1 MLKYCCRIL
10 DSRLLFRSIAACC
23 IAMLLL
29 ESAPTALAGQ
39 GLDRVM
45 VIVNEGVITQ
55 SDLDREMSLVEM
67 ELRSAGQT
75 IPPRENLARQL
86 LEDLIVDHILLEI
99 AGRLNITVSNQEL
112 QYALSSIAEQN
123 RLTLAQLRQTIEQH
137 RVRFTDYLD
146 DLRKQL
152 TVRQLINRQISG
164 NVNVTEIEIDEYLEQ
179 HPELSVLTPVEIEL
193 AHIFLKVP
201 TDSSEV
207 EVVGRQELAQDIRQR
222 ILDGLPFGQAAQRY
236 SDSPEA
242 AQDGVLG
249 WRKEGQLPD
258 IFLRALDGVLVGGI
272 SEVFRSPNGLHLL
285 KLLARRGGSETI
297 VAQYQVRH
305 ILVRFSNLLAADQ
318 LRSRLEHIRERIL
331 GGEGFDAVARL
342 QSEDVNTR
350 ALGGSLGWVSL
361 RELPGALGQMAQ
373 RLVIDE
379 VSPVFQTGAGWHI
392 AQVTAKREVDLG
404 DEVRR
409 GRAEQAIRARKT
421 EESFDQWARSLRDES
436 FVQYRVRPG
445 E

>member
-1 MLKYCCRIL
+1 M
-10 DSRLLFRSIAACC
+10 
-23 IAMLLL
+23 
-29 ESAPTALAGQ
+29 ALAGQ

-55 SDLDREMSLVEM
+55 SDLDREIGLVEM
-67 ELRSAGQT
+67 ELRSAGQA

-112 QYALSSIAEQN
+112 QYALSSVAGQN

-137 RVRFTDYLD
+137 GVRFADYLD

-152 TVRQLINRQISG
+152 TVRQLINRQMSG
-164 NVNVTEIEIDEYLEQ
+164 SVNVTEIEIDEYLKQ

-193 AHIFLKVP
+193 AHIFVKVP

-207 EVVGRQELAQDIRQR
+207 EVVGRQALAQNIRQR

-242 AQDGVLG
+242 AQDGLLG
-249 WRKEGQLPD
+249 WREEGQLPD

-297 VAQYQVRH
+297 VSQYQVRH
-305 ILVRFSNLLAADQ
+305 ILLRSSNLLAADQ
-318 LRSRLEHIRERIL
+318 LRSRLERIRGRIL
-331 GGEGFDAVARL
+331 GGEGFDVVARL

-350 ALGGSLGWVSL
+350 ALGGSLGWVSS
-361 RELPGALGQMAQ
+361 RELPGALGQMVQ

-421 EESFDQWARSLRDES
+421 EELFDQWARSLRDES

>member
-1 MLKYCCRIL
+1 MKVNRRIL
-10 DSRLLFRSIAACC
+10 TSEVLYRLITTCC

-55 SDLDREMSLVEM
+55 SDLDREIGLVEM
-67 ELRSAGQT
+67 ELRSAGQA
-75 IPPRENLARQL
+75 IPSRENLGREL
-86 LEDLIVDHILLEI
+86 LEDLIVDHILLEV

-112 QYALSSIAEQN
+112 QYALSSVARQN
-123 RLTLAQLRQTIEQH
+123 RLTLVQLRQTIEQH
-137 RVRFTDYLD
+137 RVRFADYLD

-152 TVRQLINRQISG
+152 TIRQLINRQISG

-179 HPELSVLTPVEIEL
+179 HPQLSVLTPVEIEL
-193 AHIFLKVP
+193 AHIFLNVP
-201 TDSSEV
+201 ADSSEV
-207 EVVGRQELAQDIRQR
+207 EVVHRQELAQDIRQR
-222 ILDGLPFGQAAQRY
+222 ILDGLPFGEAAQRY

-242 AQDGVLG
+242 AQDGLLG

-258 IFLRALDGVLVGGI
+258 VFLRALDGALVGDI

-305 ILVRFSNLLAADQ
+305 ILLHFSNLLAADQ
-318 LRSRLEHIRERIL
+318 LRSRLERIRERIL

-350 ALGGSLGWVSL
+350 ALGGSLGWVSP
-361 RELPGALGQMAQ
+361 RELPGAFGQMVQ
-373 RLVIDE
+373 RLAIDE
-379 VSPVFQTGAGWHI
+379 VSPVFQTRAGWHI

-421 EESFDQWARSLRDES
+421 EESFEQWARSLRDES

>member
-1 MLKYCCRIL
+1 MKVYRRIL
-10 DSRLLFRSIAACC
+10 TSGPLCWLITTCC

-207 EVVGRQELAQDIRQR
+207 EVVGRQELAQNIRQR
-222 ILDGLPFGQAAQRY
+222 ILDGLPFGEAAQQY

-331 GGEGFDAVARL
+331 GGEDFDAVARL

>member
-1 MLKYCCRIL
+1 MKVYRRIL
-10 DSRLLFRSIAACC
+10 TSGPLCWLITTCC

-29 ESAPTALAGQ
+29 ESAPTASADQ

-86 LEDLIVDHILLEI
+86 LEDLIADHILLEI

-207 EVVGRQELAQDIRQR
+207 EVVGRQELAQNIRQR
-222 ILDGLPFGQAAQRY
+222 ILDGLPFGEAAQQY

-249 WRKEGQLPD
+249 WRKEDQLPD
-258 IFLRALDGVLVGGI
+258 VFLSALDGVLAGGI

-361 RELPGALGQMAQ
+361 RELPGALGQMVQ
-373 RLVIDE
+373 RLLIDE
-379 VSPVFQTGAGWHI
+379 VSPVFQTRAGWHI

-409 GRAEQAIRARKT
+409 GRAEQAIRGRKT
-421 EESFDQWARSLRDES
+421 EESFDQWTRSLRDES

>member
-1 MLKYCCRIL
+1 MKVYRRIL
-10 DSRLLFRSIAACC
+10 TSGPLCWLITTCC

-29 ESAPTALAGQ
+29 ESAPTASADQ

-361 RELPGALGQMAQ
+361 RELPGALGQMTQ

>member
-1 MLKYCCRIL
+1 MKVYRRIL
-10 DSRLLFRSIAACC
+10 TSGPLCWLITTCC

-29 ESAPTALAGQ
+29 ESAPTASADQ

-179 HPELSVLTPVEIEL
+179 HPELSVLIPVEIEL

-207 EVVGRQELAQDIRQR
+207 EVVGRQELAQGIRQR
-222 ILDGLPFGQAAQRY
+222 ILDGLPFGEAAQRY

-249 WRKEGQLPD
+249 WRKESQLPD
-258 IFLRALDGVLVGGI
+258 VFLRALDGVLVGGI

-318 LRSRLEHIRERIL
+318 LRSRLEQLRERIL

-436 FVQYRVRPG
+436 FVRYRVRPG

>member
-1 MLKYCCRIL
+1 
-10 DSRLLFRSIAACC
+10 
-23 IAMLLL
+23 
-29 ESAPTALAGQ
+29 
-39 GLDRVM
+39 
-45 VIVNEGVITQ
+45 
-55 SDLDREMSLVEM
+55 
-67 ELRSAGQT
+67 
-75 IPPRENLARQL
+75 
-86 LEDLIVDHILLEI
+86 
-99 AGRLNITVSNQEL
+99 
-112 QYALSSIAEQN
+112 
-123 RLTLAQLRQTIEQH
+123 
-137 RVRFTDYLD
+137 
-146 DLRKQL
+146 
-152 TVRQLINRQISG
+152 
-164 NVNVTEIEIDEYLEQ
+164 EQ

-207 EVVGRQELAQDIRQR
+207 EVVGRQELAQNIRQR
-222 ILDGLPFGQAAQRY
+222 ILDGLPFGQAAQQY

-242 AQDGVLG
+242 AQDGLLG
-249 WRKEGQLPD
+249 WRKEDQLPD
-258 IFLRALDGVLVGGI
+258 VFLNALDGVLVGGI

-361 RELPGALGQMAQ
+361 RELPGALGQMVQ

-392 AQVTAKREVDLG
+392 VQVTAKREVDLG

-409 GRAEQAIRARKT
+409 GRAEQVIRGRKT
-421 EESFDQWARSLRDES
+421 EESFDQWTRSLRDES

>member
-1 MLKYCCRIL
+1 LKIHRRIL
-10 DSRLLFRSIAACC
+10 TSELLYRLITTCC
-23 IAMLLL
+23 IATLLL
-29 ESAPTALAGQ
+29 ESAPLALAGQ

-45 VIVNEGVITQ
+45 VIVNEGVITE
-55 SDLDREMSLVEM
+55 SDLDREMGLVEM
-67 ELRSAGQT
+67 ELRSAGQA
-75 IPPRENLARQL
+75 IPSRENLVREL
-86 LEDLIVDHILLEI
+86 LEDLIVDHILVEV

-112 QYALSSIAEQN
+112 QYALSSVAGQN

-137 RVRFTDYLD
+137 SVRFADYLD

-152 TVRQLINRQISG
+152 TIRQLINRQISD
-164 NVNVTEIEIDEYLEQ
+164 NVNVTEIEIDEFLEQ

-193 AHIFLKVP
+193 AHIFVKVP
-201 TDSSEV
+201 ADSSEA
-207 EVVGRQELAQDIRQR
+207 EVVRRQELAEDIRQR
-222 ILDGLPFGQAAQRY
+222 ILDGLPFGEAARRY

-242 AQDGVLG
+242 AQDGLLG
-249 WRKEGQLPD
+249 WRKEAQLPD
-258 IFLRALDGVLVGGI
+258 VFLRALDGALVGGI
-272 SEVFRSPNGLHLL
+272 SEVFHSPNGLHLL

-305 ILVRFSNLLAADQ
+305 ILLRFSDLLAADQ
-318 LRSRLEHIRERIL
+318 LRSRLEQLRERIL

-350 ALGGSLGWVSL
+350 ALGGSVGWVSP
-361 RELPGALGQMAQ
+361 RELPGAFGQMVE

-379 VSPVFQTGAGWHI
+379 VSPVFQTRAGWHI

-421 EESFDQWARSLRDES
+421 EESFDQWTRSLRDES

>member
-1 MLKYCCRIL
+1 
-10 DSRLLFRSIAACC
+10 
-23 IAMLLL
+23 MLLL

-55 SDLDREMSLVEM
+55 SDLEREMGLVEM

-75 IPPRENLARQL
+75 IPPRESLARQL
-86 LEDLIVDHILLEI
+86 LENLIVDHILLEV

-123 RLTLAQLRQTIEQH
+123 RLTLVQLRQTIEQH
-137 RVRFTDYLD
+137 RIRFADYLD

-152 TVRQLINRQISG
+152 TIRQLINRQISG

-242 AQDGVLG
+242 AEDGLLG
-249 WRKEGQLPD
+249 WRKESKLPD
-258 IFLRALDGVLVGGI
+258 VFLSALDGVLVGGI

-285 KLLARRGGSETI
+285 QLLARRGGSETI
-297 VAQYQVRH
+297 VTQYQVRH
-305 ILVRFSNLLAADQ
+305 IFLRFNNLLAADQ

-331 GGEGFDAVARL
+331 GGEDFDAVARL

-350 ALGGSLGWVSL
+350 ALGGSLGWVNP
-361 RELPGALGQMAQ
+361 RELPGAWGQMVQ

-379 VSPVFQTGAGWHI
+379 VSPVFQTEAGWHI
-392 AQVTAKREVDLG
+392 AQVIAKREVDLG
-404 DEVRR
+404 DKVRR
-409 GRAEQAIRARKT
+409 GQVEQAIRGRKT
-421 EESFDQWARSLRDES
+421 EESFDQWTRSLRDES
-436 FVQYRVRPG
+436 FVRYRVRPG

>member
-1 MLKYCCRIL
+1 MKVYRRIL
-10 DSRLLFRSIAACC
+10 TSGPLCWLITTCC

-29 ESAPTALAGQ
+29 ESAPTASADQ

-86 LEDLIVDHILLEI
+86 LEDLIADHILLEI

-331 GGEGFDAVARL
+331 GGAGFDAVARL

>member
-1 MLKYCCRIL
+1 MLKYCCRSL
-10 DSRLLFRSIAACC
+10 DSGLLFRSIAACC

-55 SDLDREMSLVEM
+55 SDLDREIGLVEM
-67 ELRSAGQT
+67 ELRSAGQA

-86 LEDLIVDHILLEI
+86 LEDLIVDHILFEV

-123 RLTLAQLRQTIEQH
+123 RLTLVQLRQTIEQH
-137 RVRFTDYLD
+137 GVRFADYLD

-164 NVNVTEIEIDEYLEQ
+164 SVNVTEIEIDEYLKQ

-207 EVVGRQELAQDIRQR
+207 EVVGRQELAQNIRQR

-236 SDSPEA
+236 SESPEA
-242 AQDGVLG
+242 AQDGLLG

-258 IFLRALDGVLVGGI
+258 VFLRALDGVLVGGI

-297 VAQYQVRH
+297 VSQYQVRH
-305 ILVRFSNLLAADQ
+305 ILLRFSNLLAADQ

-331 GGEGFDAVARL
+331 GGEGFDVVARL

-350 ALGGSLGWVSL
+350 ALGGSLGWVSP
-361 RELPGALGQMAQ
+361 RELPGALGQMVQ

-436 FVQYRVRPG
+436 FVQYRVRLG

>member
-1 MLKYCCRIL
+1 MKVHRRIL
-10 DSRLLFRSIAACC
+10 TSGLLCRLITTCC

-75 IPPRENLARQL
+75 IPPHENLARQL
-86 LEDLIVDHILLEI
+86 LEDLIVDHILLEV
-99 AGRLNITVSNQEL
+99 AGRLSITVSDQEL
-112 QYALSSIAEQN
+112 QYALSSIAGQN

-207 EVVGRQELAQDIRQR
+207 EVVGRQELAQNIRQR

-242 AQDGVLG
+242 AEDGLLG
-249 WRKEGQLPD
+249 WRKESKLPD
-258 IFLRALDGVLVGGI
+258 VFLSALDGVLVGGI

-285 KLLARRGGSETI
+285 QLLARRGGSETI

-305 ILVRFSNLLAADQ
+305 IFLRFNNLLAADQ

-331 GGEGFDAVARL
+331 GGEDFDAVARL

-350 ALGGSLGWVSL
+350 ALGGSLGWVNP
-361 RELPGALGQMAQ
+361 RELPGAWGQMVQ

-379 VSPVFQTGAGWHI
+379 VSPVFQTEAGWHI
-392 AQVTAKREVDLG
+392 AQVIAKREVDLG
-404 DEVRR
+404 DKVRR
-409 GRAEQAIRARKT
+409 GQVEQAIRGRKT
-421 EESFDQWARSLRDES
+421 EESFDQWTRSLRDES

>member
-1 MLKYCCRIL
+1 MKVHRRIL
-10 DSRLLFRSIAACC
+10 TSGLLCRLITTCC

-29 ESAPTALAGQ
+29 ESTPTASADQ
-39 GLDRVM
+39 DLDRIM

-55 SDLDREMSLVEM
+55 SDLEREMGLVEM

-75 IPPRENLARQL
+75 IPPRESLARQL
-86 LEDLIVDHILLEI
+86 LENLIVDHILLEV

-123 RLTLAQLRQTIEQH
+123 RLTLVQLRQTIEQH
-137 RVRFTDYLD
+137 RIRFADYLD

-152 TVRQLINRQISG
+152 TIRQLINRQISG

-207 EVVGRQELAQDIRQR
+207 DVIGQQELAQNIRQR

-242 AQDGVLG
+242 AEDGLLG
-249 WRKEGQLPD
+249 WRKESKLPD
-258 IFLRALDGVLVGGI
+258 VFLSALDGVLVGGI

-305 ILVRFSNLLAADQ
+305 IFLRFNNLLAADQ

-331 GGEGFDAVARL
+331 GGEDFDAVARL

-350 ALGGSLGWVSL
+350 ALGGSLGWVNP
-361 RELPGALGQMAQ
+361 RELPGAWGQMVQ

-379 VSPVFQTGAGWHI
+379 VSPVFQTEAGWHI
-392 AQVTAKREVDLG
+392 AQVIAKREVDLG
-404 DEVRR
+404 DKVRR
-409 GRAEQAIRARKT
+409 GQVEQAIRGRKT
-421 EESFDQWARSLRDES
+421 EESFDQWTRSLRDES
-436 FVQYRVRPG
+436 FVRYRVRPG

>member
-1 MLKYCCRIL
+1 MKVYRRIL
-10 DSRLLFRSIAACC
+10 TSGPLCWLITTCC

-29 ESAPTALAGQ
+29 ESAPTASADQ

-86 LEDLIVDHILLEI
+86 LEDLIADHILLEI

-137 RVRFTDYLD
+137 RVRFADYLD

-164 NVNVTEIEIDEYLEQ
+164 TVNVTEIEIDEYLEQ
-179 HPELSVLTPVEIEL
+179 HPELSVLRPVEIEL

-207 EVVGRQELAQDIRQR
+207 EVVGRQELAQNIRQR
-222 ILDGLPFGQAAQRY
+222 ILDGLPFGEAAQQY

-249 WRKEGQLPD
+249 WRKEDQLPD
-258 IFLRALDGVLVGGI
+258 VFLSALDGVLAGGI

-305 ILVRFSNLLAADQ
+305 IFLRLNNLLAADQ

-331 GGEGFDAVARL
+331 GGVGFDAVARL

-361 RELPGALGQMAQ
+361 RELPGALGQMVQ

-379 VSPVFQTGAGWHI
+379 VSPVFQTRAGWHI